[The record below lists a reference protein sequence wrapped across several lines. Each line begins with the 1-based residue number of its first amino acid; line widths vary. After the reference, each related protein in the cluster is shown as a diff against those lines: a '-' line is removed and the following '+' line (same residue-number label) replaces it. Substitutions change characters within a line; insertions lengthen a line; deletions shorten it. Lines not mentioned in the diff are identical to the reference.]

1 MSNITSRLAAKQ
13 KKLEAIDAKLK
24 DYNTRREKL
33 CSEIKELQVT
43 AIQQKMADYNIPFH
57 QIDMFL
63 DSLNPKNAQDPN
75 QINLFEANT
84 EEDDTAESVK
94 EAESK

>member
-1 MSNITSRLAAKQ
+1 MSNTTSRLSAKQ
-13 KKLEAIDAKLK
+13 KKLEAVDAKLQ
-24 DYNTRREKL
+24 DYKKRREKL
-33 CSEIKELQVT
+33 CAEIQELQVT

-75 QINLFEANT
+75 QINLFEEKGSECT
-84 EEDDTAESVK
+84 EGGTDK
-94 EAESK
+94 

>member
-43 AIQQKMADYNIPFH
+43 AIQQKMADYKIPFH